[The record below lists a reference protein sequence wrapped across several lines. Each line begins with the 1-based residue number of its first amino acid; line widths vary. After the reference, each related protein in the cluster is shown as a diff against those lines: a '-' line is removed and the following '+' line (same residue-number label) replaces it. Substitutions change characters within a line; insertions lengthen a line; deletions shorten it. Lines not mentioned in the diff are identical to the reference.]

1 VRSVGET
8 PGAARP
14 ERTSVV
20 QMDPA
25 PADLRSLDGLLDLAR
40 SAGPLFSSDA
50 PGAEAVISRL
60 RTTLGLLPRPDRVTP
75 EVVQTWSA
83 GGVEGT
89 VLRWD
94 VGVGAPSE
102 GWLLRP
108 AGESA
113 PLPGV
118 VALHCHGGVKYY
130 GKEKVADGPEP
141 TAPGALAARAS
152 LYDGV
157 AYANELARRGYAV
170 LVPDAFGWGSRRVP
184 VADMPD
190 RVRAAGDLAAAAREA
205 ETGQALDTPTR
216 YEAYSGPLEDAM
228 AKLLG
233 ILGTSWPGAVA
244 REDAIAVDLL
254 ASREDVLPGGVCV
267 VGLSGGGARAALATA
282 LSENV
287 RAAAVI
293 AMMSTLAPML
303 DGYVHKH
310 TWMMMSPGIGR
321 VADWPEIAAA
331 RRPRP
336 LLVGYAEQDQLFPP
350 AGMREAHELIST
362 RYSAAGAA
370 EAYRGIFF
378 DAPHSFP
385 PALQQQTWQFFDE
398 VLAGTSSN

>member
-1 VRSVGET
+1 MSHT
-8 PGAARP
+8 P
-14 ERTSVV
+14 T
-20 QMDPA
+20 
-25 PADLRSLDGLLDLAR
+25 DLRSLDGLLDLAR
-40 SAGPLFSSDA
+40 SARPLFSAEEPD
-50 PGAEAVISRL
+50 GEAVVSRL
-60 RTTLGLLPRPDRVTP
+60 RTTLGLLPVTGQVDP

-83 GGVEGT
+83 GGLEGA

-108 AGESA
+108 AGETG

-118 VALHCHGGVKYY
+118 VAFHCHGGVKYY

-141 TAPGALAARAS
+141 TPPGALAARAE

-184 VADMPD
+184 IADMPD
-190 RVRAAGDLAAAAREA
+190 RVRSLGDLVAAQRET
-205 ETGQALDTPTR
+205 ETGRVLDDPAR

-233 ILGTSWPGAVA
+233 ILGTSWGGAVA
-244 REDAIAVDLL
+244 REDAIAIDLL
-254 ASREDVLPGGVCV
+254 ASRDDVLPGGVGV

-310 TWMMMSPGIGR
+310 TWMMMNPGIGQ
-321 VADWPEIAAA
+321 VANWPDIAAA

-336 LLVGYAEQDQLFPP
+336 LLVGYAERDHLFPP
-350 AGMREAHELIST
+350 AGMHAAHELIT
-362 RYSAAGAA
+362 ARYSSAGAPQ
-370 EAYRGIFF
+370 AYRGVFV

-385 PALQQQTWQFFDE
+385 PGLQQQTWEFFDD
-398 VLAGTSSN
+398 VFAGTSPN

>member
-1 VRSVGET
+1 
-8 PGAARP
+8 
-14 ERTSVV
+14 
-20 QMDPA
+20 MDPA

-40 SAGPLFSSDA
+40 SASPLFSAEEPD
-50 PGAEAVISRL
+50 GEAVVSRL
-60 RTTLGLLPRPDRVTP
+60 RTTLGVLPVPERVSP
-75 EVVQTWSA
+75 EVVQTWTA
-83 GGVEGT
+83 GGVDGT

-108 AGESA
+108 AGVTTA
-113 PLPGV
+113 LPGV

-141 TAPGALAARAS
+141 AAPGALAARS
-152 LYDGV
+152 GLYDGV

-190 RVRAAGDLAAAAREA
+190 RVRAAGHLAATAREA
-205 ETGQALDTPTR
+205 ETGKTLDDPAR
-216 YEAYSGPLEDAM
+216 YEAYAGPLEDAM

-233 ILGTSWPGAVA
+233 ILGTSWGGAVA

-254 ASREDVLPGGVCV
+254 ASREDVLPGGVGV

-282 LSENV
+282 LNENV

-310 TWMMMSPGIGR
+310 TWMMMNPGIGR
-321 VADWPEIAAA
+321 VADWPDIAAA

-336 LLVGYAEQDQLFPP
+336 LLVGYAERDQLFPP
-350 AGMREAHELIST
+350 AGMRAAHELIAA
-362 RYSAAGAA
+362 RYAAAGAPQ
-370 EAYRGIFF
+370 AYRGTFI

-385 PALQQQTWQFFDE
+385 PDLQQQAWKFFDQ
-398 VLAGTSSN
+398 VFGV